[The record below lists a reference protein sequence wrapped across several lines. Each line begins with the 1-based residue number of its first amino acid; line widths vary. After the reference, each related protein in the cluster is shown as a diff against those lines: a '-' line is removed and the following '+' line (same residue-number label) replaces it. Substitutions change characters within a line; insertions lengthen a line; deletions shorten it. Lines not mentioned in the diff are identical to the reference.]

1 MGIVRDRMYCNCFK
15 FSAKVMQSENSPKKM
30 NKKWCLVMGCVNY
43 LTFQQ
48 TTAKIFGKLGV
59 LMYSSRYILLCD
71 AKEYVQ
77 IPTDSIKINRLGITN
92 VCTERFFDSQPF
104 IYSKVFL
111 KKTLIEVCSPYLWA
125 SFGTFCVQIGQSF
138 EAQWVFEV

>member
-30 NKKWCLVMGCVNY
+30 NKKWSLVMGCVNY

-59 LMYSSRYILLCD
+59 LMYSTCSSPFILLCD
-71 AKEYVQ
+71 AKKYVQ
-77 IPTDSIKINRLGITN
+77 IPTDSIKINRLGITY
-92 VCTERFFDSQPF
+92 VCTERILERQPF
-104 IYSKVFL
+104 MYNKYFWKISIKCC
-111 KKTLIEVCSPYLWA
+111 IPYLWA
-125 SFGTFCVQIGQSF
+125 SFGTFC
-138 EAQWVFEV
+138 A